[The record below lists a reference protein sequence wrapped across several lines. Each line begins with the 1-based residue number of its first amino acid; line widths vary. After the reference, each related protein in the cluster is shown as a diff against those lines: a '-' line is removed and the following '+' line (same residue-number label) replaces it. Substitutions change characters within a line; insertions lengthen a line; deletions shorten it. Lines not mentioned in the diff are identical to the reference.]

1 MLSILT
7 RSPNADYFH
16 NSLMMSIVTPCSR
29 VLEKLTGYQLV
40 KKFPLFY
47 GTPRFITVFT
57 TTRHLPISSARS
69 IQSMPSHPTSWRFIL
84 ILYPI
89 YALVS
94 PVISFPQ
101 VSIPKPCIHLSS
113 PPYVLHAP
121 PISFF
126 SIWSPKQYLWTLS
139 NASANYLYSAGS
151 AFGSRPEQRFS
162 WHVFHYFLH
171 FQAN

>member
-84 ILYPI
+84 IL
-89 YALVS
+89 S
-94 PVISFPQ
+94 S
-101 VSIPKPCIHLSS
+101 HLSLGLPNGLFPSGFHTKTLYTPFIS
-113 PPYVLHAP
+113 PIRATCPAHLIRLDFTTRTILGKEYR
-121 PISFF
+121 SF
-126 SIWSPKQYLWTLS
+126 SIWST
-139 NASANYLYSAGS
+139 YSWC
-151 AFGSRPEQRFS
+151 F
-162 WHVFHYFLH
+162 
-171 FQAN
+171 